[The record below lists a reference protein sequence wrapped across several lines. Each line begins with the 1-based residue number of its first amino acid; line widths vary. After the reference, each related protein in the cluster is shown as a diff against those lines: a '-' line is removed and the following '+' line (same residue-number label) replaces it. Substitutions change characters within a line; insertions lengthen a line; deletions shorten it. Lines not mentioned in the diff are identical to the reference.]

1 MMKTKL
7 FLSAASL
14 LVSLG
19 ASSGAIGGALAA
31 PVADPVVADP
41 VVYREASASSTPDKF
56 VPYGDDFYSSKVN
69 HYVIDEADAIGN
81 FTYTLSSDGTYYTI
95 TGWSAGNLKTD
106 TTLNRDLFVFP
117 SNHSNG
123 TTVLP
128 VKAVNLPATSSS
140 GTSLGSSMSVKV
152 VFGSG
157 IETISMGCA
166 PYYFYDSTRINGY
179 SFYFSLPD
187 TLTSISDGYSYNL
200 NSFSA
205 FSSIYFFSSNDSY
218 AHLPF
223 RSVLRGSFELP
234 DKLVSIGVGTFHG
247 LNSITSIL
255 IPSSVTTIE
264 CGAFCNMKS
273 LTSITVPKTVTSVGK
288 WAFRGDSAL
297 TSAIFFGNG
306 SSVPEGAFYGCTSL
320 SSVVLS
326 KTLITISKDS
336 FNDCESLSSIDIP
349 DTVNAIGEAAFY
361 GCPISY
367 LELPDGLLS
376 VMPNAFCSNSALTT
390 VLIPSLFSYT
400 AFVDVPFLQDVYYY
414 GTDVEEAIS
423 YFGTMPSFKYAR
435 NWYAYSLV
443 DNADGAH
450 WHYVDGK
457 PVVWSDTAAN
467 NSSSSQP
474 ATSQSTDDAASEKSV
489 LIKSAI
495 IAGISLVGIIAL
507 FVVIKFLKLLFKGF

>member
-69 HYVIDEADAIGN
+69 HYVIDEANAIGN

-117 SNHSNG
+117 SKHSNG

-140 GTSLGSSMSVKV
+140 GTSLSSSMSVKV

-157 IETISMGCA
+157 IETISMGYV
-166 PYYFYDSTRINGY
+166 PYYFGDSAKVNGY
-179 SFYFSLPD
+179 SFYLSLPD

-200 NSFSA
+200 NNFY
-205 FSSIYFFSSNDSY
+205 SSSTPTYFFNSY
-218 AHLPF
+218 NTSLPF

-234 DKLVSIGVGTFHG
+234 DKLVSIGAGTFHG
-247 LNSITSIL
+247 LNSITSIS

-264 CGAFCNMKS
+264 GEAFCNMKS

-288 WAFRGDSAL
+288 WAFRGDPAL

-306 SSVPEGAFYGCTSL
+306 SSVPEGTFYDCASL

-336 FNDCESLSSIDIP
+336 FNGCKSLSSIDIP
-349 DTVNAIGEAAFY
+349 DTVNAIGEFAFY
-361 GCPISY
+361 GCSISY

-376 VMPNAFCSNSALTT
+376 VMTSAFCSNSALTT

-414 GTDVEEAIS
+414 GTDVKEAIS
-423 YFGTMPSFKYAR
+423 YFGTMSSFKYAR

-507 FVVIKFLKLLFKGF
+507 FVVIKLLKLLFKGF